1 MYDIVYIGKK
11 DLQWQVLK
19 KKFVTLKHAMTFREA
34 QNKIFTNM
42 FWTIWGD
49 IVQVKDSFDFS
60 FVPEEWDQNLIHV
73 FKNLKIVSEV
83 ERTSEGTFQAP
94 TTSYVSGVSLIP
106 KNLEVSDREIEY
118 KFFVNKKE
126 IEIIASQDK
135 QYDVVF
141 ISYNEL
147 NADENY
153 FKLLEK
159 VPYAQRI
166 NGVKGIHQAH
176 IEAAKIVS
184 TEMFYVVDADALI
197 MDEFEFNHQLSR
209 HEVDIVHVW
218 RSQNPINSLVYGHGG
233 VKLLPRKLTLDM
245 DVTTTDMTTTI
256 SKKFKPIQEISN
268 ITAFNTDPFNT
279 WKSAFR
285 ECVKLASKIIPGQKN
300 DETNKRLEIW
310 CTEFNQQEKYGEW
323 AIKGAIAGRKYGLEN
338 ADNIELL
345 KKINDFDWLQ
355 EQFND

>member
-1 MYDIVYIGKK
+1 KKEVDIVASQDRPYDIVYIGKK
-11 DLQWQVLK
+11 DSQWQVLK

-34 QNKIFTNM
+34 QNIISTKM
-42 FWTIWGD
+42 FWIIWGD
-49 IVQVKDSFDFS
+49 MVHVNTSFDFS
-60 FVPEEWDQNLIHV
+60 FVPKEWDQKYVHV
-73 FKNLKIVSEV
+73 FKS
-83 ERTSEGTFQAP
+83 S
-94 TTSYVSGVSLIP
+94 TTSCVDGVSLIP

-118 KFFVNKKE
+118 KCFVNIKE
-126 IEIIASQDK
+126 IDIIASHDK
-135 QYDVVF
+135 MYDVVF

-147 NADENY
+147 NADKNY
-153 FKLLEK
+153 LKLLEK
-159 VPYAQRI
+159 IPYAQRI

-176 IEAAKIVS
+176 IEAAKLVS
-184 TEMFYVVDADALI
+184 TDVFYVVDADALI
-197 MDEFEFNHQLSR
+197 IDEFKFNYDLSK
-209 HEVDIVHVW
+209 HEKDVVHVW

-233 VKLLPRKLTLDM
+233 VKLLPRNLTLNM

-256 SKKFKPIQEISN
+256 SKKFKPVNEISN

-300 DETNKRLEIW
+300 DETNKRLDTW

-338 ADNIELL
+338 TDNIELL
-345 KKINDFDWLQ
+345 KKINNFEWLKEVFD
-355 EQFND
+355 ND